1 VSVDVFA
8 DLTVEEI
15 VTHRFEV
22 VTFHDDGSARRHAAS
37 ECDVPEVE
45 R

>member
-1 VSVDVFA
+1 VIVDVFA
-8 DLTVEEI
+8 DLTVEEV

-22 VTFHDDGSARRHAAS
+22 VTFHVDGSARRHVAS
-37 ECDVPEVE
+37 GCDVAEVE